1 MSLNINPKNIQFL
14 KEITKD
20 SYSDYTLD
28 NTFCV
33 FNSIDN
39 ILYLTY
45 ATKYKSIIF
54 YNLINEQKINEIKEA
69 HKKLITNFRHYFDK
83 INQID
88 LIITISSDDNTIK
101 LWKVC
106 NMECLANI
114 QNINENGK
122 LYSAC
127 FLTNKNHNYIITTHY
142 RKYLGNI
149 SEPIKVYDFNGNKIK
164 EIKNSNDRTC
174 FIDTFF
180 DNESSK
186 NYIIT
191 GNYSYSKSYEYNEDK
206 IYHMYNDN
214 DQQNHY
220 SIVIS
225 TNKGITQMIESSE
238 DGNIRIWN
246 FHSGILLK
254 KIKIGNDCLFGISL
268 WNNEY
273 LFIGCEDKTI
283 ELIELDRGINAKNLI
298 KHRNNVL
305 TIKTII
311 HPKYGKCLI
320 SQGFAND
327 QIRLWGIKII

>member
-14 KEITKD
+14 KDLTKD

-28 NTFCV
+28 NTFCL
-33 FNSIDN
+33 FNSIDD

-45 ATKYKSIIF
+45 ATKNKSIIF
-54 YNLINEQKINEIKEA
+54 YDLISEQKINEIKQA
-69 HKKLITNFRHYFDK
+69 HKMLITNFRHYFDK

-101 LWKVC
+101 LWKVY

-127 FLTNKNHNYIITTHY
+127 FLSNKNQNYIITTHY

-164 EIKNSNDRTC
+164 EIKDSNDRTC
-174 FIDTFF
+174 FIDTFY

-186 NYIIT
+186 SYIIT
-191 GNYSYSKSYEYNEDK
+191 GNYNYSKSYVYNENK
-206 IYHMYNDN
+206 IYHIYNNN

-220 SIVIS
+220 SIIIS
-225 TNKGITQMIESSE
+225 IKKGVTQMFESSE

-254 KIKIGNDCLFGISL
+254 KIKIGNDCLFGIVL

-283 ELIELDRGINAKNLI
+283 ELIELDKGINVKNLI

-327 QIRLWGIKII
+327 QIKLWGIKN

>member
-14 KEITKD
+14 KDLTKD
-20 SYSDYTLD
+20 SYADYTLD

-33 FNSIDN
+33 FNSIDG

-54 YNLINEQKINEIKEA
+54 YDLINEQKINEVKQA
-69 HKKLITNFRHYFDK
+69 HKMLITNFRHYFDE

-101 LWKVC
+101 LWKVR
-106 NMECLANI
+106 NVECIANI

-127 FLTNKNHNYIITTHY
+127 FLSNKNQKFIITTHY

-174 FIDTFF
+174 FIDTFY

-186 NYIIT
+186 SYIIT
-191 GNYSYSKSYEYNEDK
+191 GNYNYSKSYEYNEDK
-206 IYHMYNDN
+206 IYHIYNNN

-225 TNKGITQMIESSE
+225 IKKGVIQMIESSE
-238 DGNIRIWN
+238 DGNVRIWN

-283 ELIELDRGINAKNLI
+283 ELIEIDKGINVKNLI

-311 HPKYGKCLI
+311 HRKYGKCLI

-327 QIRLWGIKII
+327 QIKLWGIKN